1 MKFFR
6 EGIITAVVIESSF
19 FFFLRALWCVLF
31 ISQYWAGDIPQMCKP
46 CNAEFLFPALNS
58 GADKASS
65 QVCSTLPVSWLLETY
80 Y

>member
-6 EGIITAVVIESSF
+6 EGIITAVVMESSF
-19 FFFLRALWCVLF
+19 FFFESTLVCF
-31 ISQYWAGDIPQMCKP
+31 FHISILGWDIPQKCRP
-46 CNAEFLFPALNS
+46 CSTEFLFPALNS